1 MAARNAVVIALL
13 VSAWLVTMVASH
25 ANGDRQLLAAQGAGN
40 PQAPNKPSS
49 ITRKE
54 WDPKFSAATGD
65 RKLMAVQGFKAP
77 QLEPAK
83 PKSPDSKRFTATTT
97 TGTGATGV
105 TGTGNRHLMA
115 AQGAG
120 NPQAPNKPS
129 AVTRK
134 EWGPKF
140 SAASGDRKLMAVQG
154 FKAPQLEPAKPKSP
168 DSKRFTATTT
178 TGTGNRHLLAAQGAG
193 NPQAPKKPSAVN
205 RKEWGPNFSA
215 ASGDRKL

>member
-1 MAARNAVVIALL
+1 LESPPATALNHYCLSLETNELYYDHDVVDRSAEKTRAD
-13 VSAWLVTMVASH
+13 VSTCAFGDGFTTD
-25 ANGDRQLLAAQGAGN
+25 GDRQLLAAQGAGN

-105 TGTGNRHLMA
+105 TGTGGCAKIHVQQCLCI
-115 AQGAG
+115 
-120 NPQAPNKPS
+120 
-129 AVTRK
+129 
-134 EWGPKF
+134 
-140 SAASGDRKLMAVQG
+140 AVQWMYG
-154 FKAPQLEPAKPKSP
+154 CRDQGSVHQSRTLSP
-168 DSKRFTATTT
+168 VFANKHKTHDD
-178 TGTGNRHLLAAQGAG
+178 L
-193 NPQAPKKPSAVN
+193 
-205 RKEWGPNFSA
+205 
-215 ASGDRKL
+215 